1 MYAMENTTREHKPE
15 LLHARQKVPG
25 GTGVLHAGSAQDF
38 HRAARDLWLLPDK
51 AAQGAAHLAQA
62 NLDLA
67 AAPLAA
73 EGPLQVVPGEAWQG
87 LRFPRSH
94 IAKNR
99 KALSI

>member
-51 AAQGAAHLAQA
+51 AAQGAAHLVQA

-73 EGPLQVVPGEAWQG
+73 EGPLQVVPGEA
-87 LRFPRSH
+87 
-94 IAKNR
+94 
-99 KALSI
+99 